1 MNLRRTVGS
10 NPFETI
16 KSIKEAT
23 NEVEASDNDSNK
35 ILFSMNQTIH
45 DFSEMSENLNKN
57 SSKLEKQTNQASNA
71 GKQLSQTV
79 MSVGNSIE
87 KIKTGV
93 KKIASNAQTSSK
105 SSVQA
110 LKAVDSTNQV
120 FSSLLE
126 SSKDL
131 DKIDKI
137 IIGLAQQINL
147 FALNASIEAAR
158 AGEAGR
164 GFAVVANEIK
174 ELAKETSK
182 IADDIKSKIDNFYTD
197 SKKAIESLNDVSK
210 EILNIK
216 NSQDVIE
223 NSIEEQAEHLSE
235 VTKNSSNLLKST
247 NSVNDNILNVYKLSK
262 LTTEGSDLSLR
273 YAHALSKLT
282 NDLKGL
288 LDNK

>member
-1 MNLRRTVGS
+1 
-10 NPFETI
+10 
-16 KSIKEAT
+16 
-23 NEVEASDNDSNK
+23 
-35 ILFSMNQTIH
+35 
-45 DFSEMSENLNKN
+45 
-57 SSKLEKQTNQASNA
+57 
-71 GKQLSQTV
+71 
-79 MSVGNSIE
+79 MSVGSSIE

-93 KKIASNAQTSSK
+93 KKISSNAQNSSK

-137 IIGLAQQINL
+137 VIGLAQQINL

-182 IADDIKSKIDNFYTD
+182 IADDIKSKIENFYTD
-197 SKKAIESLNDVSK
+197 SKKAIESLNEVSK

-216 NSQDVIE
+216 NSQEVIE
-223 NSIEEQAEHLSE
+223 GSIEEQAGLLTE

-247 NSVNDNILNVYKLSK
+247 NSVNDNILNV
-262 LTTEGSDLSLR
+262 
-273 YAHALSKLT
+273 
-282 NDLKGL
+282 
-288 LDNK
+288 